1 MNLPLCKNLK
11 IASIQDQYP
20 ELEAPLPVG
29 LMPVAG
35 PVPVGRVHAAAEPLP
50 EAQHA
55 LSVSG
60 S

>member
-1 MNLPLCKNLK
+1 LK